1 MAKQS
6 KAQLRA
12 TRRREDAAFKLLGA
26 GAFIV
31 MVPLVFRASP
41 LGKGAAAILPL
52 GLVVLVIGA
61 CLLFLGRARK
71 TPHPPAAPHPE
82 YVPTLLTR
90 LDVADEDLVAA
101 EFERMGEEAKA
112 TWRRRP
118 PRPAAWGPDVFR
130 VIEWR
135 RFEALVEALFRQM
148 GVEAKSQPHGADGG
162 VDIWLYAGQKPEA
175 PLGLVQC
182 KHWTSRPVGVDKIR
196 ELRGVMAAQKVGR
209 GIFATTSTFTAEAT
223 RFGRENGIDLLD
235 ADRLLAMIAKR
246 APDQQRALLEVALE
260 GDYWRPSCA
269 SCGAKMVERTPEQ
282 GGDAFWGCSNFPRC
296 SNTLKMRAG

>member
-1 MAKQS
+1 MAKQTKTES
-6 KAQLRA
+6 RA
-12 TRRREDAAFKLLGA
+12 VRRREDTAFRLLAA

-31 MVPLVFRASP
+31 IVPLVFRASP

-52 GLVVLVIGA
+52 GLIVLLMGGA
-61 CLLFLGRARK
+61 LLYLARTRK
-71 TPHPPAAPHPE
+71 TAPAPAAAYPE

-90 LDVADEDLVAA
+90 LDVSDEELMAV

-135 RFEALVEALFRQM
+135 RFEAVVEALFQQA
-148 GVEAKSQPHGADGG
+148 GLETKSQSHGADGG
-162 VDIWLYAGQKPEA
+162 VDIWLYAGQKAEA

-209 GIFATTSTFTAEAT
+209 GIFATTASFTAEAT

-235 ADRLLAMIAKR
+235 VDRLLAMIAKR
-246 APDQQRALLEVALE
+246 TPEQQRALLDVALE

-269 SCGAKMVERTPEQ
+269 SCGTKMVERTSDKT
-282 GGDAFWGCSNFPRC
+282 GDAFWGCSNFPRC
-296 SNTLKMRAG
+296 KNTLNMSGG